1 MSAYAR
7 RRPEASDT
15 KAARRA
21 RSASA
26 VFRELVVGLAGE
38 PPIMLRGGPPAWAI
52 IAALIVAYAAA
63 LLAFGPVASAVLAAP
78 VFIAAVVLSGPVAL
92 FAWLVC
98 LVATI
103 TIVPLAE
110 LLRIGN
116 GFDAPFVLISAT
128 ILRAIV
134 VTAVS
139 SRTDHLHREAMLARR
154 LDSVLEI
161 TERLANT
168 HDRATL
174 LRAIVDETLSGL
186 DADATV
192 LRLVK
197 GDRLE
202 VVAWAG
208 IDDATAARL
217 PVFTKGESSF
227 GEIARTGKP
236 WVVDDAQ
243 RAALGDVY
251 ERFRGVFDFRGE
263 IIVPLIH
270 EGTVVGSLSGVTF
283 EPRTWKQSD
292 VAFVA
297 ALGTHAAIAIEN
309 SDLIAQTEQR
319 AAQLSVLQA
328 ASARLSRASG
338 VEEVGRAIVEET
350 GKIIDYH
357 NARVYQLES
366 SGDVAPIAF
375 EGTVGAYE
383 KVDFALLRTRLGSG
397 FTGWVAQHGVPLLI
411 NDANA
416 DPRGENI
423 PGTDD
428 VDESMLVVPMRYDR
442 KVIGVITLS
451 KLGVNQ
457 FDAEDQRL
465 LLILADQAATA
476 LESARLLARS
486 QGLAGELRRLL
497 DMSGQL
503 SASLESRQVANIIAR
518 HLVSA
523 MSVDECA
530 ISYWDRANG
539 RLATLGYFPE
549 LPAKELTPF
558 YDVAKFPQ
566 SQRVLE
572 EQTTVAID
580 AEDPNADPTEV
591 VLLRRDGHR
600 SLVMLPLVAKGESIG
615 LVELISVGLIEL
627 DTERLEL
634 ARTMANEAAI
644 ALENARLYEEARALA
659 DRDQLT
665 GFYNHRY
672 LHERFGQEVIR
683 TQRSRQPLSVLML
696 DLDDFKLVNDTFGH
710 LFGDQVLAWIADV
723 IRSTLRASD
732 IPARYGG
739 DEFAILLP
747 DTAAEAA
754 TAAADRIRAAFASA
768 MFDGGSR
775 RQVAV
780 SLAVGAATFPAD
792 GRSATELI
800 ATADARLY
808 EEKRREGEP
817 RPALVPRGSRRTKQ
831 VGTARSA

>member
-1 MSAYAR
+1 V
-7 RRPEASDT
+7 
-15 KAARRA
+15 
-21 RSASA
+21 RSAPA
-26 VFRELVVGLAGE
+26 VFRELVRGLAGD
-38 PPIMLRGGPPAWAI
+38 PPITLRGGPPAWTI
-52 IAALIVAYAAA
+52 IAALIGAYAVA
-63 LLAFGPVASAVLAAP
+63 LLTFGPIASAVLAAP
-78 VFIAAVVLSGPVAL
+78 VFIATVVLSGPVAL
-92 FAWLVC
+92 VAWLVC
-98 LVATI
+98 LVVTI
-103 TIVPLAE
+103 TIIPFAE
-110 LLRIGN
+110 LTRIGN
-116 GFDAPFVLISAT
+116 GFDAPFVLVSAT

-139 SRTDHLHREAMLARR
+139 SQTDHLHREAMLARR

-168 HDRATL
+168 HDRPTL
-174 LRAIVDETLSGL
+174 LRAIVDETLRGL
-186 DADATV
+186 EADATV
-192 LRLVK
+192 LRLVQ

-208 IDDATAARL
+208 LDDATAARL
-217 PVFTKGESSF
+217 PVFSKGEAWF

-236 WVVDDAQ
+236 WVVNDAQ
-243 RAALGDVY
+243 RAAIGDAY
-251 ERFRGVFDFRGE
+251 DRYRGVFDFRGD

-270 EGTVVGSLSGVTF
+270 EGTVIGSLSGVTR
-283 EPRTWKQSD
+283 EPRNWKGSD
-292 VAFVA
+292 VAFVS
-297 ALGTHAAIAIEN
+297 ALGTHAAIALEN

-357 NARVYQLES
+357 NARVYQLDA

-375 EGTVGAYE
+375 EGSVGAYE
-383 KVDFALLRTRLGSG
+383 KVDFELLRTSLGVG
-397 FTGWVAQHGVPLLI
+397 FTGWVAQFGVPLLI

-423 PGTDD
+423 AGTED
-428 VDESMLVVPMRYDR
+428 VDESMLVVPMRYDA

-451 KLGVNQ
+451 KLGLNQ
-457 FDAEDQRL
+457 FDEEDQRL

-486 QGLAGELRRLL
+486 QGLAAELRRLL

-518 HLVSA
+518 HLASA
-523 MSVDECA
+523 LGVDECA
-530 ISYWDRANG
+530 ISYWDRPNG

-549 LPAKELTPF
+549 LPGHELTPF
-558 YDVAKFPQ
+558 YDISGFPQ
-566 SQRVLE
+566 SRRVLE
-572 EQTTVAID
+572 DQTTEIVYVD
-580 AEDPNADPTEV
+580 DPAADPAETA
-591 VLLRRDGHR
+591 LLTREGYR
-600 SLVMLPLVAKGESIG
+600 SLVMLPLVAKGQSIG
-615 LVELISVGLIEL
+615 LVELISFTPINL
-627 DTERLEL
+627 DTEQLEL
-634 ARTMANEAAI
+634 ARTMANEAAM

-672 LHERFGQEVIR
+672 LHERFGEEVIR

-710 LFGDQVLAWIADV
+710 LFGDQVLAWIAEV

-747 DTAAEAA
+747 DTTADAAA
-754 TAAADRIRAAFASA
+754 TAADRIRDAFASA
-768 MFDGGSR
+768 TFDGGSR

-780 SLAVGAATFPAD
+780 SLAVGAATYPTD

-800 ATADARLY
+800 AVADARLY
-808 EEKRREGEP
+808 EEKRRDEDP
-817 RPALVPRGSRRTKQ
+817 RPPRMHAGSRRTKH
-831 VGTARSA
+831 VGAVRSN